1 MLVTRRL
8 VLAFAAAVPL
18 ALIGTTALTADTYPS
33 RYITMVVPYAAGG
46 PSDTVGRLLAEPMT
60 RTLGQQVV
68 VENVGGASGTIGAA
82 RVAKADPDGYT
93 LLLHTSAQA
102 TNTLMYRKLKFDAAT
117 DFAPIGVA
125 TLVPMTVVG
134 RKDLPPNS
142 AVELLDYI
150 RINKDKVTI
159 GNAGVG
165 GPSHLCG
172 MLLMSQLD
180 TPMTPVPYKGT
191 GPAMTDLL
199 GGQIDLMCDQATNT
213 VGHIKSGAVKAY
225 AVTTKERVAAL
236 PDLPTVDEAGLK
248 GFETTVWQGL
258 YAPKG
263 TPAEVV
269 EKLAGALR
277 EALQDPKVVE
287 RMADLASTGAPPE
300 LATPAALKSQFDAEI
315 ALWKPLIEKAGVY
328 AD

>member
-263 TPAEVV
+263 TPPEVV

-287 RMADLASTGAPPE
+287 RMADLASTAAPPE